1 MSMIFVLGD
10 VQNINMD
17 ADPNPQTPEPKDA
30 AEALAAWRLRFR
42 VDPSIDLP
50 AEFAEQLYQI
60 AIGNGTADLRRAVRA
75 IKFRVANTLR

>member
-1 MSMIFVLGD
+1 MSTILVLGD

-50 AEFAEQLYQI
+50 AEFAE
-60 AIGNGTADLRRAVRA
+60 
-75 IKFRVANTLR
+75 